1 MYSQGC
7 HGCFLNCDLISAS
20 ELWQVGIFSFFFN
33 LIVLLLLLF
42 IHREIHLE
50 KLSCGVKITGLLSDL
65 DQGLSD
71 PKAHAFQNLTRG
83 FSASPRKGTR

>member
-1 MYSQGC
+1 MGAFSTATSFPPVNCGRWA
-7 HGCFLNCDLISAS
+7 FL
-20 ELWQVGIFSFFFN
+20 VFFFLN

>member
-1 MYSQGC
+1 MGAFSTATS
-7 HGCFLNCDLISAS
+7 FLPVNCGRWAFL
-20 ELWQVGIFSFFFN
+20 VFFLN